1 MQVQTT
7 DTWHR
12 AGWGTHLEVPVDD
25 PHLVAMENRLQD
37 LLDAVTVANSRVI
50 SESGLRGGQV
60 CMALGWGPLPGRL
73 TGKQGIEMLPAI

>member
-1 MQVQTT
+1 MKHGMQLQMT

-37 LLDAVTVANSRVI
+37 LLDAVTAANSRRI
-50 SESGLRGGQV
+50 SAGG
-60 CMALGWGPLPGRL
+60 P
-73 TGKQGIEMLPAI
+73 